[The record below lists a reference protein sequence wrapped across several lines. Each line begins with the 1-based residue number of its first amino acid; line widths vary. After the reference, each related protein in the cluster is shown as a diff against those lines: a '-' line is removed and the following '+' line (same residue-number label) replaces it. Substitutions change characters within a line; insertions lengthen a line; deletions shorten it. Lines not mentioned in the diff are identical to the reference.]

1 MKNAE
6 KEKMRN
12 QDRSSRFFLINEK
25 DLFLILDGLYNSKY
39 YSIIS
44 PEIVPSREQIYA
56 LTEKS
61 TGIVFFRKNFEGL
74 NEEDIKEGMEVYNKL
89 LEEEDSR
96 LREIDR
102 EANFTLAAVIG
113 LPIIFV
119 VCLFGVLSSTKTIT
133 EESVYKKSTKIVS
146 LRSKSLTE
154 GRFSFGRAFLNNQ
167 DFYFFMAEDEGGF
180 IKRKAPSDLT
190 LILEKDTVPTFT
202 KYFLVIK
209 NTKILGF
216 FNYQLSKDITV
227 DTIHYNY
234 TYKKKYNGIL
244 TVPKGSIE
252 ENQSY
257 EPL

>member
-1 MKNAE
+1 MKTK
-6 KEKMRN
+6 KEQKSKR
-12 QDRSSRFFLINEK
+12 DKYTRFFLVKEK
-25 DLFLILDGLYNSKY
+25 DLFLILDGLYYSKY
-39 YSIIS
+39 YNSIS
-44 PEIVPSREQIYA
+44 PEIVPSKEQIYS

-74 NEEDIKEGMEVYNKL
+74 NEEDIKEGMEVYYKL

-96 LREIDR
+96 LREIRR
-102 EANFTLAAVIG
+102 EATYTVAAVIG

-119 VCLFGVLSSTKTIT
+119 VCLFGVLSSQKTIT
-133 EESVYKKSTKIVS
+133 EESVYKKSTKIAS

-154 GRFSFGRAFLNNQ
+154 GRFSFGRAFLNDQ

-209 NTKILGF
+209 NTKTSGF
-216 FNYQLSKDITV
+216 FNYELSKDITV
-227 DTIHYNY
+227 DTIDYNY